1 MKRVFLFSA
10 LLIAA
15 GAYAQE
21 TVAPKTEIK
30 PAAVPEV
37 KPEAKPEAKPAAVP
51 EVKPEAKPVVK
62 PEVKPEA
69 KLVAKPETKAEIK
82 QHKHLEYVPPP
93 PIDEMAWAMQFDKNH
108 DGILDDNEKA
118 ALQEGWKVRIQK
130 ISEFHQWERE
140 FREKGYKEE
149 KEFMQRQEKEFQEL
163 KDRRKKEYL
172 EACQRFGVP
181 PPKEENRKEFRPE
194 KVPAINKG
202 DLKSK

>member
-21 TVAPKTEIK
+21 TVAPKTEI
-30 PAAVPEV
+30 
-37 KPEAKPEAKPAAVP
+37 KPAAVP

-202 DLKSK
+202 ELKSK